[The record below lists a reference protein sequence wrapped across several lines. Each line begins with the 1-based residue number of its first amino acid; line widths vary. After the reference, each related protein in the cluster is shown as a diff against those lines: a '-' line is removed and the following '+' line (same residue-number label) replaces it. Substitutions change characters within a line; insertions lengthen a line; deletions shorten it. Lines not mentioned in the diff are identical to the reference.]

1 MVNNSFCFDSYTTSN
16 CVGFIASIVI
26 IIIIVIIMIIIIVT
40 IIIVMII
47 FSCHQSY
54 TFIVLNK

>member
-1 MVNNSFCFDSYTTSN
+1 MVNNSFCFDSYATSN
-16 CVGFIASIVI
+16 CVGFIASIV

-47 FSCHQSY
+47 FSCHQSN

>member
-26 IIIIVIIMIIIIVT
+26 IIVIIMIIIIVT
-40 IIIVMII
+40 IIVIII
-47 FSCHQSY
+47 FSCHQSD

>member
-26 IIIIVIIMIIIIVT
+26 IAIVIIMIIIIVT
-40 IIIVMII
+40 IIVMII
-47 FSCHQSY
+47 FSCHQSD

>member
-26 IIIIVIIMIIIIVT
+26 IAIVIIMIIIIVT
-40 IIIVMII
+40 IVMII
-47 FSCHQSY
+47 FSCHQSD